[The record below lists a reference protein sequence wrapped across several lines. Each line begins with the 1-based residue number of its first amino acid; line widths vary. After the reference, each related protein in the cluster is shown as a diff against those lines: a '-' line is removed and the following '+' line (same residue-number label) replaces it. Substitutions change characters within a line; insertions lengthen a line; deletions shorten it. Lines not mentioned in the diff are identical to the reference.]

1 MTLGEIAAYIG
12 AAAWL
17 PQIINIFYKY
27 LTKPKIRVFFNNT
40 AEISYTSFGP
50 ILNIR
55 MGVLAEKKSLLLE
68 DISLEIRHSDGDIH
82 FLKWAGI
89 TEIHSEIS
97 DQNGNK
103 QVISKEQPPIA
114 LKLFQDLLTEKFIKF
129 QEPKYHEQDSILINE
144 LNSHVSFLA
153 SRNTTNV
160 VAEALKSSQLHN
172 VLAYRENY
180 FWWKKGKY
188 TVSLKAKSPDRF
200 NFEGNIFSFT
210 LNQTEIDL
218 LKFNSKSL
226 SEFLNAHIAQKDD
239 ISNVKWNWI
248 NPKITKGE

>member
-1 MTLGEIAAYIG
+1 MTPGEIASYIG

-17 PQIINIFYKY
+17 PQLLNIFYKY
-27 LTKPKIRVFFNNT
+27 ITKPKLRVFFNNT

-55 MGVLAEKKSLLLE
+55 MGMLTEKKSLLLE
-68 DISLEIRHSDGDIH
+68 EISLQIKHSDGDVH
-82 FLKWAGI
+82 HLKWAGI

-103 QVISKEQPPIA
+103 QVISKDQPPIA

-129 QEPKYHEQDSILINE
+129 QEPKYHAQDTILLNE
-144 LNSHVSFLA
+144 LNAHVSFLA
-153 SRNTTNV
+153 NRNTSNIT
-160 VAEALKSSQLHN
+160 AEALASPQLHN
-172 VLAYRENY
+172 IIAYRENF

-188 TVSLKAKSPDRF
+188 TVSLQAKSPDRF
-200 NFEGNIFSFT
+200 SFEGNTFSFS

-218 LKFNSKSL
+218 LKFNMKSL
-226 SEFLNAHIAQKDD
+226 SEFLDAQVAKKEE
-239 ISNVKWNWI
+239 ITNIKWNWI
-248 NPKITKGE
+248 NPKITKEQ

>member
-1 MTLGEIAAYIG
+1 MTPGEIAAYIG

-17 PQIINIFYKY
+17 PQILNIFYKY
-27 LTKPKIRVFFNNT
+27 LTKPKLKVFFNNT

-55 MGVLAEKKSLLLE
+55 MGILSEKKSLLLE
-68 DISLEIRHSDGDIH
+68 DISLEVRHSDGDIH
-82 FLKWAGI
+82 YLNWAGI

-103 QVISKEQPPIA
+103 QIISKDQPPIA

-129 QEPKYHEQDSILINE
+129 QEPKYHEQDSKLINE
-144 LNSHVSFLA
+144 LNAHIGYLA
-153 SRNTTNV
+153 SKDKTTIIS
-160 VAEALKSSQLHN
+160 EALTSTQLHN
-172 VLAYRENY
+172 VITYRENY

-188 TVSLKAKSPDRF
+188 SVILKAKSPDKF
-200 NFEGNIFSFT
+200 DFEGNSFSFI

-218 LKFNSKSL
+218 LKFNMKNL
-226 SEFLNAHIAQKDD
+226 SEFLNAQIEKKED
-239 ISNVKWNWI
+239 IINVKWNWI
-248 NPKITKGE
+248 NPKIIKN